1 MIEVIWATLRRD
13 LLLAV
18 RNRTEVANRL
28 LFFVLVAA
36 VFPLGLD
43 VEKGLLQA
51 IGPSVV
57 WVSALLATV
66 LSVDSLFRT
75 DFEDGSLEQMA
86 LSPQPLTLVV
96 LAKVLAHWLVTGLP
110 LVVISPLL
118 ALLFNLPGTDMAVLA
133 GTLLLGTPVLSLLG
147 AVGVALT
154 VGLRRG
160 GVVLTL
166 LVLPLYVPVLVFGAN
181 TVHLA
186 AAGADTS
193 APFYILGAMLALAV
207 TLAPAATAAALRISL
222 NG

>member
-1 MIEVIWATLRRD
+1 MNRVLWATLRRD

-28 LFFVLVAA
+28 LFFLLVAA

-43 VEKGLLQA
+43 VERSLLQA

-66 LSVDSLFRT
+66 LSVDTMFRS
-75 DFEDGSLEQMA
+75 DFDDGSLEQMA
-86 LSPQPLTLVV
+86 LGPQPLTVLVV
-96 LAKVLAHWLVTGLP
+96 AKVAAHWLVTGLP
-110 LVVISPLL
+110 LVVMSPLL
-118 ALLFNLPGTDMAVLA
+118 GLFFNLSGREIGVLA
-133 GTLLLGTPVLSLLG
+133 VTLLLGTPVLSLLG

-181 TVHLA
+181 TVHLS
-186 AAGADTS
+186 GSGVDTT
-193 APFYILGAMLALAV
+193 APFYILGALLALAV
-207 TLAPAATAAALRISL
+207 TLAPPATAAALRISL
-222 NG
+222 N

>member
-1 MIEVIWATLRRD
+1 MSRLFWAVLRRD

-18 RNRTEVANRL
+18 RNRTELANRL
-28 LFFVLVAA
+28 LFFLLVAS

-43 VEKGLLQA
+43 VERSLLQA

-57 WVSALLATV
+57 WVAALLSTV

-86 LSPQPLTLVV
+86 LSSQPLTLLV
-96 LAKVLAHWLVTGLP
+96 LAKVIAHWLVTGLP
-110 LVVISPLL
+110 LVVMSPLL
-118 ALLFNLPGTDMAVLA
+118 GLFFNLGGSEIAVLA
-133 GTLLLGTPVLSLLG
+133 ATLLLGTPVLSLLG

-181 TVHLA
+181 TVHLS
-186 AAGADTS
+186 GSGVDTT
-193 APFYILGAMLALAV
+193 APFYILGALLALTV
-207 TLAPAATAAALRISL
+207 TLAPPATAAALRISL
-222 NG
+222 N